1 MVSSKCLQEI
11 NRLRQTYR
19 PDLPQYTIPR
29 EPQPQKRKQKQ
40 RQKVDGI
47 GSQTNQCFRLFFFG
61 FDAFGTVFLNMSI
74 FLAVVALWTST
85 SELSLG
91 HHCLF
96 H

>member
-29 EPQPQKRKQKQ
+29 EPQPQIRKQKQ

-47 GSQTNQCFRLFFFG
+47 GSQTNQCFAFSSSALMRLVQFF
-61 FDAFGTVFLNMSI
+61 
-74 FLAVVALWTST
+74 
-85 SELSLG
+85 
-91 HHCLF
+91 
-96 H
+96 